1 MAKIYTTDGKVIT
14 EAPQIQ
20 IGDRLFA
27 VDTRKSTYDKMQKE
41 VESAKGNKSE
51 EDIILEYAFGKAAF
65 KQIQEMDL
73 PLNGF
78 LNLITFVYAAMFDI
92 TYEEAQAR
100 FRKSSEQ

>member
-41 VESAKGNKSE
+41 IEKSKGDRPE
-51 EDIILEYAFGKAAF
+51 EDIILEFAFGKAAF

-78 LNLITFVYAAMFDI
+78 LNLITYVYAAMFDI
-92 TYEEAQAR
+92 SFEEAQER
-100 FRKSSEQ
+100 FRKTAG

>member
-41 VESAKGNKSE
+41 IEKNKGDRAE
-51 EDIILEYAFGKAAF
+51 EDVILEYAFGKAAF

-78 LNLITFVYAAMFDI
+78 LNLITYVYAAMFDI
-92 TYEEAQAR
+92 SFEEAQER
-100 FRKSSEQ
+100 FRKTAG

>member
-27 VDTRKSTYDKMQKE
+27 VYTRKSTYDKMQKE
-41 VESAKGNKSE
+41 IEKSKGGRPE
-51 EDIILEYAFGKAAF
+51 EDIILEFAFGKAAF

-78 LNLITFVYAAMFDI
+78 LNLITYVYAAMFDI
-92 TYEEAQAR
+92 SFEEAQER
-100 FRKSSEQ
+100 FRKTAG

>member
-41 VESAKGNKSE
+41 IEKTKGDRAE
-51 EDIILEYAFGKAAF
+51 EDIILEFAFGKAAF

-78 LNLITFVYAAMFDI
+78 LNLITYVYAAMFDI
-92 TYEEAQAR
+92 SFEEVQER
-100 FRKSSEQ
+100 FQKRAG